1 MSKRFRSRYEV
12 TGIKPGFSST
22 QPSLTVQEDFL
33 PSLITN
39 IVNAHIPQ
47 PQRPALYGDFSTLP
61 DDYMAAMQLISNA
74 SESFSSLPSAVR
86 DRFGN
91 DPAALLAFVADA
103 SNRDEAIS
111 LGLIEQSVT
120 ETPNV
125 SPAGA
130 EQPGGTIPST

>member
-1 MSKRFRSRYEV
+1 MSKRFRSRYDV

-22 QPSLTVQEDFL
+22 QPSLTVQEDYL

-47 PQRPALYGDFSTLP
+47 PHKPAFYGDFTALP
-61 DDYMAAMQLISNA
+61 DDYIAALQLIRNA

-91 DPAALLAFVADA
+91 DPAALLAFIADA
-103 SNRDEAIS
+103 NNRDEAIS
-111 LGLIEQSVT
+111 LGLVDKSVT
-120 ETPNV
+120 EAPKA
-125 SPAGA
+125 SPAAA
-130 EQPGGTIPST
+130 ELPGGTNLST

>member
-12 TGIKPGFSST
+12 TGIKPGFSSS
-22 QPSLTVQEDFL
+22 QPSLTVQEDYL

-47 PQRPALYGDFSTLP
+47 PSRPAFFGDFSAMP
-61 DDYMAAMQLISNA
+61 EDYTAALQLISNA
-74 SESFSSLPSAVR
+74 SESFASLPSAVR

-111 LGLIEQSVT
+111 LGLVEKSVT
-120 ETPNV
+120 EAV
-125 SPAGA
+125 QASPASA
-130 EQPGGTIPST
+130 E